1 MLIYKIRTCKI
12 IIKQLIQNV
21 LFLISLF
28 KKNEQI
34 INKTMKVKKLYV
46 FLNVF

>member
-1 MLIYKIRTCKI
+1 MLFYKIHTYKI
-12 IIKQLIQNV
+12 NIKQFIQNV
-21 LFLISLF
+21 IFLISLF